1 VENAVEWGLEHVP
14 PSSNPS
20 ILDVGCGN
28 GCVLIALVEAGY
40 KPDRLLGIDY
50 CPDAA
55 KLASLIASNHGAER
69 VVFATCDF
77 LTENPP
83 LLPNMDRLD
92 SWDLVLDKGTFDAI
106 SLSRRDHHG
115 KSPADEYPQRIAR
128 ILKPGGHFLI
138 ACASYS
144 SQVFWCARALIS
156 QFSV

>member
-40 KPDRLLGIDY
+40 NPDRLVGIDY
-50 CPDAA
+50 SVDAV
-55 KLASLIASNHGAER
+55 KLASLIASNHGAEG
-69 VVFATCDF
+69 VLFTTCDF

-83 LLPNMDRLD
+83 LLPDVDRLD

-106 SLSRRDHHG
+106 SLSERDHHG
-115 KSPADEYPQRIAR
+115 GSSADEYPQRIAR
-128 ILKPGGHFLI
+128 ILKPGGLFFI
-138 ACASYS
+138 ACAPYS
-144 SQVFWCARALIS
+144 SHVVWCAGALTS
-156 QFSV
+156 QLSM